1 MEESSCDSPSNPSN
15 LKSELKADSE
25 VNLSEDPFDEF
36 RNLCL
41 LLTLTTA
48 INDPNS
54 HSKLPLPNSSAKEL
68 NQHSSVMHAFASI
81 LVREHDILA
90 CMAEAG
96 GKPSVQVV
104 VEGEQMDDSADPG
117 GDRDI
122 DDEHGEEYGVDMP
135 GGKVKVTAVANPDMK
150 DEAISCRH
158 CEAIDPGIN
167 RWPSILESD
176 HGWDYLG
183 K

>member
-1 MEESSCDSPSNPSN
+1 MEESNYDGPSSPSN
-15 LKSELKADSE
+15 LKSELNADSE
-25 VNLSEDPFDEF
+25 VDPCLDEF

-54 HSKLPLPNSSAKEL
+54 QSRLSIPGFSVQEL

-96 GKPSVQVV
+96 DKPSVKVV
-104 VEGEQMDDSADPG
+104 VEGDKTDSPVIPG
-117 GDRDI
+117 ENRDI
-122 DDEHGEEYGVDMP
+122 DDEHGEEYGADVP
-135 GGKVKVTAVANPDMK
+135 GGKVKITTIANPDMK
-150 DEAISCRH
+150 DPGISCRH

-167 RWPSILESD
+167 RWPSILESA